1 MGDEVKKE
9 GTTET
14 TTPETT
20 VDWKAKY
27 EAAVT
32 ETVRLQKA
40 VKAVEAKVSKY
51 ESQVRRQVE
60 SRVFADIIDPDLA
73 KLAPAI
79 ELDSDGEISSASLEA
94 INRWKAEKKHFFNV
108 QDESGDK
115 SDTKKEEP
123 KEPATKVQVPPTGS
137 TGKRSVEWFDNLR
150 KTNPTE
156 WRKPEVQRAYIRAV
170 DEATKTNK

>member
-9 GTTET
+9 GTEQPPNTSE
-14 TTPETT
+14 T
-20 VDWKAKY
+20 VDWKAMY
-27 EAAVT
+27 EAAMTDVA
-32 ETVRLQKA
+32 RLQKS

-51 ESQVRRQVE
+51 EGTVRKQVE

-73 KLAPAI
+73 KLAPPI
-79 ELDSDGEISSASLEA
+79 ELDSDGEITASSAEA
-94 INRWKAEKKHFFNV
+94 INKWKSEKAHFFK
-108 QDESGDK
+108 EPEPSGDK
-115 SDTKKEEP
+115 PESKKEEP
-123 KEPATKVQVPPTGS
+123 KGLAKVQVPPTGS